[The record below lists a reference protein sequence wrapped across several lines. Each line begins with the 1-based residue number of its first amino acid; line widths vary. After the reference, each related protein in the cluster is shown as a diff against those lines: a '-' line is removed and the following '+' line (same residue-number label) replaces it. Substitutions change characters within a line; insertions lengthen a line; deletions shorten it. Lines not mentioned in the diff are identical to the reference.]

1 MGAIGFGAGVR
12 PPGAGRAGGRR
23 GRGYGAVA
31 SAPPGGGDIRRMRN
45 VGGYSTV
52 GFRALPPIG
61 REPVEQEKSEADVLT
76 DAILARADEV
86 LAQADEM
93 LAAADEEA
101 GAATTDAYAEAATA
115 GPAPQAGD
123 EPAGD
128 ELAGAGAS
136 R

>member
-1 MGAIGFGAGVR
+1 
-12 PPGAGRAGGRR
+12 
-23 GRGYGAVA
+23 
-31 SAPPGGGDIRRMRN
+31 MRN

-61 REPVEQEKSEADVLT
+61 RVPVEEEKSEADALT

-93 LAAADEEA
+93 LAAADE
-101 GAATTDAYAEAATA
+101 DADTATA
-115 GPAPQAGD
+115 DTYADTATAAPAP
-123 EPAGD
+123 PAGD